1 MLMEEFPEHLRNHN
15 YRDWLIVRMARE
27 TRWPLEEVSWIQV
40 EDLRGSEVQR
50 HDGSRAL
57 ISEELIELSLSYRRQ
72 VTHPSRLLFLTRD
85 GRPIHRSALNQTVRL
100 LGRKLGYKVQMG
112 DLLAEGFIERRLQQ
126 MNEPN
131 AGGKL

>member
-1 MLMEEFPEHLRNHN
+1 MLMEEFLEHLRNHN

-27 TRWPLEEVSWIQV
+27 IRWPLEEVSWIQV
-40 EDLRGSEVQR
+40 KDLRGSEVER
-50 HDGSRAL
+50 HDGSRSL

-100 LGRKLGYKVQMG
+100 LGRKLGYQIQMG
-112 DLLAEGFIERRLQQ
+112 DLLSEGSSARRFQP

-131 AGGKL
+131 EGRKP

>member
-1 MLMEEFPEHLRNHN
+1 
-15 YRDWLIVRMARE
+15 MARE

-57 ISEELIELSLSYRRQ
+57 ISEKLIELSLSYRRQ

-112 DLLAEGFIERRLQQ
+112 DLLAEGSSAHRFQP

-131 AGGKL
+131 DGGKL